1 MPLTPN
7 DIENHKFDVRMRGYD
22 RVQVNR
28 FLGTI
33 AEESASLI
41 AQKRLLEEERVDLR
55 QQLERG
61 AEREKK
67 VQDTILALREL
78 TEKMKDDARREGELI
93 VRESR
98 FMASKILE
106 EARFE
111 AVKIE
116 GQIGQLRMERDTFDD
131 RLRMLLDEHQRL
143 LIQRRQDS
151 DVHAPLEFRARVAV
165 EQ

>member
-1 MPLTPN
+1 
-7 DIENHKFDVRMRGYD
+7 MRGYD
-22 RVQVNR
+22 RVQVTS
-28 FLGTI
+28 FLGSI

-41 AQKRLLEEERVDLR
+41 AQKNRLEEERVDLR

-61 AEREKK
+61 AERAKK

-143 LIQRRQDS
+143 LIQRRQES
-151 DVHAPLEFRARVAV
+151 DAHAPLEFRARVAV